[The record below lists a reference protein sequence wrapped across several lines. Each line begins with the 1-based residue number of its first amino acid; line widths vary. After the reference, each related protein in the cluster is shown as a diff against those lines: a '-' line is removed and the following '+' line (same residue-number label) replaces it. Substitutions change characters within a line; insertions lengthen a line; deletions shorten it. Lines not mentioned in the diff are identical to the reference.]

1 MNIKKLAVV
10 SALLVSTLFAG
21 NYNVDKSHSNVDFKV
36 KHLMISNVSGS
47 FNEFKGSF
55 EYDEKT
61 KTLVS
66 LDGEIQVASINT
78 DNEKRD
84 KHLRAPDLFDAEKFP
99 LITFK
104 LTKVDGD
111 DVYGDF
117 TMKGITKNIKLN
129 FDNGGTIKDPWGNER
144 AGFALSGKIDRTDF
158 GITWNKVLE
167 AGGVTVGNIIK
178 LDIELEGIKAK

>member
-1 MNIKKLAVV
+1 MNFKKLALL
-10 SALLVSTLFAG
+10 STLLVSTLFAG
-21 NYNVDKSHSNVDFKV
+21 NYNVDVSHSNMGFNV
-36 KHLMISNVSGS
+36 KHLMISNVKGN
-47 FNEFKGSF
+47 FNDFKGSF

-84 KHLRAPDLFDAEKFP
+84 KHLRAPDLFDAAKFP

-117 TMKGITKNIKLN
+117 TMKGVTKNIKLD
-129 FDNGGTIKDPWGNER
+129 FDNGGTIKDPWGNNR
-144 AGFALSGKIDRTDF
+144 AGFTLSGKIDRTEF
-158 GITWNKVLE
+158 GITWNKILE
-167 AGGVTVGNIIK
+167 AGGVTVGNEIK
-178 LDIELEGIKAK
+178 LDIEIQGIQTK

>member
-1 MNIKKLAVV
+1 MNFKKLALI
-10 SALLVSTLFAG
+10 STLLISTLFAG
-21 NYNVDKSHSNVDFKV
+21 NYNVDVSHSNMGFKV
-36 KHLMISNVSGS
+36 KHLMISNVKGN
-47 FNEFKGSF
+47 FNDFKGSF
-55 EYDEKT
+55 EYDEET

-84 KHLRAPDLFDAEKFP
+84 KHLRAPDIFDEKQFP
-99 LITFK
+99 LIAFK

-117 TMKGITKNIKLN
+117 TMKGVTKNIKLE
-129 FDNGGTIKDPWGNER
+129 FENGGTIKDPWGNDR

-167 AGGVTVGNIIK
+167 AGGLTVGNEIK
-178 LDIELEGIKAK
+178 LDIEIEGIKAK

>member
-1 MNIKKLAVV
+1 MNLKKLVLT
-10 SALLVSTLFAG
+10 SALLVSTLIAG
-21 NYNVDKSHSNVDFKV
+21 NYNVDKSHSNMGFKV

-61 KTLVS
+61 KKLVS
-66 LDGEIQVASINT
+66 LNGEIQVASINT

-84 KHLRAPDLFDAEKFP
+84 AHLREPELFDAAKFP

-117 TMKGITKNIKLN
+117 TMKGVTKNIKLD

-167 AGGVTVGNIIK
+167 AGGLTVGNTIK
-178 LDIELEGIKAK
+178 LDIEIEGIKAK

>member
-1 MNIKKLAVV
+1 MNIKKLALV
-10 SALLVSTLFAG
+10 STLLVSTLFAG
-21 NYNVDKSHSNVDFKV
+21 TYNVDKSHSNIGFKV
-36 KHLMISNVSGS
+36 KHLMISNVKGN

-61 KTLVS
+61 KTLTS
-66 LDGEIQVASINT
+66 LNGEIQVASINT
-78 DNEKRD
+78 ENKKRD
-84 KHLRAPDLFDAEKFP
+84 DHLKSPDLFDQAKFP

-104 LTKVDGD
+104 LTKIDGD
-111 DVYGDF
+111 EAYGDF
-117 TMKGITKNIKLN
+117 TMKGVTKNIKLD

-144 AGFALSGKIDRTDF
+144 AGFALSGKIDRKDF

-167 AGGVTVGNIIK
+167 AGGLTVGNIIK